1 MILPMSIA
9 PYQVALVQID
19 MKNDEQTKIAED
31 IYKELLE
38 AGIEVIYDDRD
49 ERPGVKFKDMELI
62 GIPLRITVGKKITEG
77 IVELKQRRDG
87 NVLDVT
93 IKDLIDK
100 VKKCVKD
107 GLN

>member
-1 MILPMSIA
+1 MQIL
-9 PYQVALVQID
+9 
-19 MKNDEQTKIAED
+19 
-31 IYKELLE
+31 
-38 AGIEVIYDDRD
+38 GIN
-49 ERPGVKFKDMELI
+49 
-62 GIPLRITVGKKITEG
+62 LRITVGKKITEG